1 MIKLLVIGGGLLG
14 REVARASRDRFETTL
29 TYNSSRSEMKDCQIY
44 PIDITQNVNIIES
57 LSPDYIILTAAM
69 TDVDRCEVDRAGAWK
84 VNALGPGKV
93 AAVAEKVGAKL
104 IYISTDYVFDGERG
118 MYKESDPV
126 APINYYGES
135 KLAGE
140 KAAQQICPDCIIA
153 RTSVLYGWNPDRH
166 NFVTW
171 AIDQMEKGIKIN
183 IVNDQYNSPT
193 LASNLADM
201 LLGIR
206 DYEGVF
212 HACGSERINRYDFAV
227 EIAMAFGLDESLI
240 NPITSE
246 RLNWKAKRPR
256 DSSMDVSKISRL
268 TKSLNVKNSLKTMA
282 MIRREE

>member
-1 MIKLLVIGGGLLG
+1 MTKLLVIGGGLLG
-14 REVARASRDRFETTL
+14 REIARTSRDKFETAL
-29 TYNSSRSEMKDCQIY
+29 TYHSNQLEMENCQMY
-44 PIDITQNVNIIES
+44 PMDITQNVNIIES

-69 TDVDRCEVDRAGAWK
+69 TNVDRCEVDRADAWK

-118 MYKESDPV
+118 TYKESDPV

-140 KAAQQICPDCIIA
+140 KIAQQICPDCIIA

-183 IVNDQYNSPT
+183 IVNDQYTSPT

-206 DYEGVF
+206 DHEGVF
-212 HACGSERINRYDFAV
+212 HVCGSERINRYDFAV
-227 EIAMAFGLDESLI
+227 EIAIAFGLDESLI
-240 NPITSE
+240 NPTTSE
-246 RLNWKAKRPR
+246 RLSWKAKRPR

-268 TKSLNVKNSLKTMA
+268 TKSLNVKNGLKAMA